1 VTLHLYNPGED
12 ALVAEPNNT
21 IGPAVEGRSPILPK
35 IMALPADEA
44 QSTSE
49 LVHWPHRL
57 GRESCY
63 RVAYPRMFLSR
74 RLDERFLELYQK
86 GYVKGTVTVGIGNE
100 ATAIGMSMPL
110 RPGRDVL
117 SLLHRDLGAHLLLG
131 STPYQLLCQYLANAD
146 SPTHACEGNV
156 HHGNAA
162 SRRFPMIS
170 HLGKMLSLVV
180 GGTWAARRRG
190 EQVFG
195 LAVIGDGGTSTGEF
209 HESLNIASVHKIP
222 VLFLIEN
229 NHYAFSTPTSM
240 QYNCQR
246 LSDRAIG
253 YGITGRTIDG
263 TDPWTVY
270 STVCEAIDTME
281 ESSLPVLLEC
291 DTRRLCGHA
300 AYDKGIYVPAEL
312 MKRWQKDDPVIQA
325 RHRLAEVCGLTESS
339 IAGIEEA
346 IETEVRDAV
355 TRALAVGRPRVPQQ
369 WPVHAEVALLA
380 DDAGVL
386 VERDGEKKS
395 GGQTPS
401 AVRRNTS
408 AFEKEAVAGTGGRTA
423 QRTVPATMKSAA
435 ESVPFRRL
443 SPRLKRFQAKGVK
456 NGDAVNMALDFLLAN
471 QPDAFLAGM
480 DVGVYGS
487 AFKTCKGLVDRHGA
501 DRVIDM
507 PLAESSIMG
516 FALGASQLGAE
527 PIIEFQFAD
536 FSTEAVTQLGLN
548 AGTWY
553 FRTGCAAPMLVRLP
567 CGGGMTVGAFHS
579 GEFEGLWSRFPG
591 LKLLYPATPQETY
604 EALLA
609 GFYDPNPCLVFEHK
623 LLYWSRTG
631 DIDFDGDLAAVW
643 RSRRYTEGTDLTL
656 VALGAMVHSSLA
668 AVAQSGCSVEVW
680 NPMVLQPLDMGPIA
694 ESVKKTGRL
703 LVVQESGET
712 QGLGDRL
719 ISLLTRECFPSL
731 KAAPELI
738 STPDTPIPF
747 APELETVCR
756 PSQEKIRKAI
766 TAILSSEQLRKVA

>member
-1 VTLHLYNPGED
+1 LKIVALPSREAED
-12 ALVAEPNNT
+12 AAER
-21 IGPAVEGRSPILPK
+21 VR
-35 IMALPADEA
+35 
-44 QSTSE
+44 
-49 LVHWPHRL
+49 WPHRL
-57 GRESCY
+57 GRESFY
-63 RVAYPRMFLSR
+63 RAAYPLMFLSR
-74 RLDERFLELYQK
+74 RLEERLLELFQK
-86 GYVKGTVTVGIGNE
+86 GYVKGTVTMSFGNE
-100 ATAIGMSMPL
+100 ATALGMSMPL

-117 SLLHRDLGAHLLLG
+117 SLLHRDLVAHLVLG
-131 STPYQLLCQYLANAD
+131 ATPYQLLCQYLANAD
-146 SPTHACEGNV
+146 SPTQACEGNV
-156 HHGNAA
+156 HHGDAA
-162 SRRFPMIS
+162 SRRFPMMS

-180 GGTWAARRRG
+180 GGTWAARRNG

-229 NHYAFSTPTSM
+229 NHYAFSTPTSV

-253 YGITGRTIDG
+253 YGISGRTIDG

-270 STVCEAIDTME
+270 STVCEAIDAME

-291 DTRRLCGHA
+291 ETIRLCGHA
-300 AYDKGIYVPAEL
+300 AYDKGLYVPAEL
-312 MKRWQKDDPVIQA
+312 MERWRKDDPVLQT
-325 RHRLAEVCGLTESS
+325 RHRLAEVCGLAESS

-346 IETEVRDAV
+346 VETEIRDAIA
-355 TRALAVGRPRVPQQ
+355 RALAVGRPRAPQP
-369 WPVHAEVALLA
+369 WPVHAEAAQLA
-380 DDAGVL
+380 DDPGAPAHR
-386 VERDGEKKS
+386 EDGI
-395 GGQTPS
+395 
-401 AVRRNTS
+401 A
-408 AFEKEAVAGTGGRTA
+408 
-423 QRTVPATMKSAA
+423 TVPAAA
-435 ESVPFRRL
+435 EAAIGSTRLRR
-443 SPRLKRFQAKGVK
+443 SSSRLKPVRAKGVK

-471 QPDAFLAGM
+471 QPAAFLAGM
-480 DVGVYGS
+480 DVGTYGS
-487 AFKTCKGLVDRHGA
+487 AFKTCKGLVERHGT

-516 FALGASQLGAE
+516 FALGASQTGAE

-567 CGGGMTVGAFHS
+567 CGGGLTVGAFHS

-623 LLYWSRTG
+623 LLYWSRSG
-631 DIDFDGDLAAVW
+631 DIDFDGDLQAVW
-643 RSRRYTEGTDLTL
+643 RPRRYTEGTDLTL
-656 VALGAMVHSSLA
+656 VAMGAMVQASLA
-668 AVAQSGCSVEVW
+668 AATQSGGSVEVW
-680 NPMVLQPLDMGPIA
+680 NPLVLQPLNIGPIA
-694 ESVKKTGRL
+694 ESVRKTGRL

-719 ISLLTRECFPSL
+719 ISLLARECFPSL
-731 KAAPELI
+731 KAAPELV
-738 STPDTPIPF
+738 STPDVPIPF
-747 APELETVCR
+747 APELETACR
-756 PSQEKIRKAI
+756 PSQEKICKAI
-766 TAILSSEQLRKVA
+766 MAMIAADRLRKVA